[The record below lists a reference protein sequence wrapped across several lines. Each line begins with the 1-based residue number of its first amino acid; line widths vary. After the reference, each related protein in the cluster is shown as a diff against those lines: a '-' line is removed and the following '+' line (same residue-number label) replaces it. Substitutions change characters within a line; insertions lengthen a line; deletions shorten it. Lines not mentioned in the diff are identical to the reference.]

1 MCLLMSLGVCTS
13 QWAYSEDGL
22 GTPKVILDRHVH
34 CSTFDR
40 WLRCSGLSPGCH
52 ISCMGSCVVLSFS
65 MVQYT
70 VVCTPSAAA
79 STGLF
84 SVTGF

>member
-1 MCLLMSLGVCTS
+1 MYVRLS
-13 QWAYSEDGL
+13 GL
-22 GTPKVILDRHVH
+22 TLRMAWGLQRSFWIGTFIVVPLTGGSDVV
-34 CSTFDR
+34 
-40 WLRCSGLSPGCH
+40 GLSPGCH